1 MVFYECQNIDRF
13 TFLHYNDRMKL
24 QSLDRSLLLLIA
36 FSIILTACAGTIEP
50 ALPPVQEPTLS
61 VVTATP
67 TSFPGLT
74 EETPT
79 IAPQEVRI
87 RDGDEALAFGDYDQ
101 ALEIYTNNYEYSS
114 FSSIRAAALFGMS
127 LTYLKTENY
136 PLALSNAREL
146 VTQFPQET
154 PAQRAHILLAWI
166 YEKLDR
172 TDEALDGYNT
182 YLTNQPGIID
192 SYVFEKIGDNHLKNA
207 NLPEALNAYKAAYF
221 SSKLDNGES
230 ISIKIANVFTQVGSN
245 ETALSLYQDIYHTSG
260 SDYVK
265 SQMDILMGRVYTSM
279 GQTDLAYE
287 KYQDAVNNYPHTYD
301 AYAALSELVNNDQKV
316 NELSR
321 GLINANIRQYNL
333 AIEAYDRYLQ
343 EENADISSGL
353 YYKALAVRALG
364 VVNAPFGSAIRND
377 ANKLNG
383 VAEDNEAISLWRQ
396 LISQYPNSQYAVDAW
411 EDIAYTQSAYMGNPK
426 TAAMTARDF
435 VASAP
440 GSPYASSILFS
451 AGRYF
456 EISGDLQ
463 EAAATWSRLGTEYPN
478 TDETFQALL
487 FAGISYYR
495 LADTDN
501 ALLSFNRAVV
511 LSFNPLETSA
521 AYLWIG
527 KVQSTLGKTSEAN
540 DAWRQAIASDPYGY
554 YGLRSAELLAGQS
567 SFQEPGDLMLNIDL
581 ENEKQAANLWLI
593 NNFNLPSDTNF
604 DDPGPLASDDRMIR
618 GKEFWILGQ
627 YSLAKSEFESLRVEK
642 SSDPAALYHLIT
654 MFLDLGLNKSAIES
668 AKSILSLS
676 GIDPRNVSTYPKYF
690 GHVIYGLY
698 YLPWIQKSAESYNIP
713 LLFLYSLIYQ
723 ESHFEGFITS
733 SAGAMGLM
741 QILPQTG
748 AQIASEINWPA
759 NFQTSDLSN
768 PMINLT
774 LGTNYLARQLLLFN
788 GDLYAAAAAYN
799 GGPGSALGWKAISG
813 DDPDLFLGVVRFLE
827 TRTYIR
833 QISEIYSA
841 YVKLYSD

>member
-13 TFLHYNDRMKL
+13 PFLHYNDRMKFNGMT
-24 QSLDRSLLLLIA
+24 RSLLLLIA
-36 FSIILTACAGTIEP
+36 LSLMLTACAGIVEP
-50 ALPPVQEPTLS
+50 ALPPVQEPTLPVITS
-61 VVTATP
+61 TP
-67 TSFPGLT
+67 INLPELT
-74 EETPT
+74 EE
-79 IAPQEVRI
+79 IAAIAQQEVRI
-87 RDGDEALAFGDYDQ
+87 KDGDEALAFGDYDQ
-101 ALEIYTNNYEYSS
+101 ALEIYTNNYE
-114 FSSIRAAALFGMS
+114 FSSDTKVRATALFGMC
-127 LTYLKTENY
+127 LAYLKTENY
-136 PLALSNAREL
+136 PSALSNAREL
-146 VTQFPQET
+146 VTQFPQEI
-154 PAQRAHILLAWI
+154 PAQRAFLLLAWT

-172 TDEALDGYNT
+172 TDEALEAYNA
-182 YLTNQPGIID
+182 YLKSSPGIID
-192 SYVFEKIGDNHLKNA
+192 SYVYEKIGDIYVQNSNY
-207 NLPEALNAYKAAYF
+207 PEALTAYKTAYF
-221 SSKLDNGES
+221 TPKLGDGES
-230 ISIKIANVFTQVGSN
+230 ISIKIADIYVQMGNN
-245 ETALSLYQDIYHTSG
+245 ETALSLYQDIYHTSE

-279 GQTDLAYE
+279 GQSDLAYE
-287 KYQDAVNNYPHTYD
+287 KYQDAVNNFPHTYD

-316 NELSR
+316 SELNR
-321 GLINANIRQYNL
+321 GLINANIGQYDL
-333 AIEAYDRYLQ
+333 AIEAYNRYLQ

-364 VVNAPFGSAIRND
+364 IENAPFGSTIRND

-396 LISQYPNSQYAVDAW
+396 LISQYPNSQYAIDAW
-411 EDIAYTQSAYMGNPK
+411 EDIAYTQSAYIEDPK
-426 TAAMTARDF
+426 AAAMTARDF

-440 GSPYASSILFS
+440 DSLYASSILFS

-511 LSFNPLETSA
+511 LSLDPLETSA

-527 KVQSTLGKTSEAN
+527 KVQSTLGNTSEAN

-554 YGLRSAELLAGQS
+554 YGLRAEELLAGQTT
-567 SFQEPGDLMLNIDL
+567 FQAPGVLMLNIDL
-581 ENEKQAANLWLI
+581 EDEKQAANLWLI
-593 NNFNLPSDTNF
+593 NNFNLPSDTNL
-604 DDPGPLASDDRMIR
+604 DDPGFLTSDDRLIR
-618 GKEFWILGQ
+618 GKEFWTLGE

-642 SSDPAALYHLIT
+642 SSDPAAMFQLIT
-654 MFLDLGLNKSAIES
+654 IFLDLGLYKSAIES
-668 AKSILSLS
+668 AKSILALA
-676 GIDPRNVSTYPKYF
+676 GVDPQNVSAYPKYF
-690 GHVIYGLY
+690 GHAIYGLY
-698 YLPWIQKSAESYNIP
+698 YLPWIQKSAESYDIP

-748 AQIASEINWPA
+748 AQIASEINWPPD
-759 NFQTSDLSN
+759 FQPSDLSI

-774 LGTNYLARQLLLFN
+774 LGTNYLSRQLLLFE
-788 GDLYAAAAAYN
+788 GDFYAAAAAYN
-799 GGPGSALGWKAISG
+799 GGPGSALGWKEISG

-833 QISEIYSA
+833 QIAEIYA
-841 YVKLYSD
+841 VYVKLYTE

>member
-1 MVFYECQNIDRF
+1 M
-13 TFLHYNDRMKL
+13 
-24 QSLDRSLLLLIA
+24 DRSLLLLIA
-36 FSIILTACAGTIEP
+36 FSLVLTACAGIIEP
-50 ALPPVQEPTLS
+50 ALPPVQEATLPP
-61 VVTATP
+61 AT
-67 TSFPGLT
+67 S
-74 EETPT
+74 TPT
-79 IAPQEVRI
+79 IPPKLTVETSIIAPHEVRI

-101 ALEIYTNNYEYSS
+101 ALEIYSNNYE
-114 FSSIRAAALFGMS
+114 FSSDTKVRAVALYGMA
-127 LTYLKTENY
+127 LTYFIIENY

-146 VTQFPQET
+146 VAQFPQEI
-154 PAQRAHILLAWI
+154 PAQRAHLILAWT

-172 TDEALDGYNT
+172 NDEAMDSYNT
-182 YLTNQPGIID
+182 YLSLRPGIID
-192 SYVFEKIGDNHLKNA
+192 SYVYEKIGDIHVKNT
-207 NLPEALNAYKAAYF
+207 NYPEALTAYKTAYF
-221 SSKLDNGES
+221 APKLVTGES
-230 ISIKIANVFTQVGSN
+230 ISIKIADVYSQMGNN
-245 ETALSLYQDIYHTSG
+245 ETALSLYQDIYHTSE
-260 SDYVK
+260 SDYIK

-279 GQTDLAYE
+279 GQPDLAYE
-287 KYQDAVNNYPHTYD
+287 KYQDAVNNYPQTYD

-316 NELSR
+316 NELNR
-321 GLINANIRQYNL
+321 GLINANIGQYDL
-333 AIEAYDRYLQ
+333 AIDAYDRYLQ
-343 EENADISSGL
+343 EENADISNGL

-364 VVNAPFGSAIRND
+364 LVNAPFGSTIRSD

-383 VAEDNEAISLWRQ
+383 VTEDNEAISLWRQ

-411 EDIAYTQSAYMGNPK
+411 EDIAYTQSAYMGDPE
-426 TAAMTARDF
+426 AAALTARDF

-440 GSPYASSILFS
+440 DSPYASNILFS

-463 EAAATWSRLGTEYPN
+463 EAAAIWSRLGIEYPN

-511 LSFNPLETSA
+511 LSFDPLETSA

-527 KVQSTLGKTSEAN
+527 KVQSDLGKTSEAN
-540 DAWRQAIASDPYGY
+540 DAWRQAMATDPYGY
-554 YGLRSAELLAGQS
+554 YGLRAAELLAGETT
-567 SFQEPGDLMLNIDL
+567 FQKPGVLKLNIDQ
-581 ENEKQAANLWLI
+581 EYERQAAKNWLI
-593 NNFNLPSDTNF
+593 NNFNLPSDTNL
-604 DDPGPLASDDRMIR
+604 DDPGLLASDDRLLR
-618 GKEFWILGQ
+618 GKEFWALGQ
-627 YSLAKSEFESLRVEK
+627 YSLAKSEFESLRVEN
-642 SSDPAALYHLIT
+642 SSDPTTLYQLIT
-654 MFLDLGLNKSAIES
+654 IFQDLGLYKSAMES
-668 AKSILSLS
+668 AKSILALV
-676 GIDPRNVSTYPKYF
+676 GIDPQNVSAYPKYF

-698 YLPWIQKSAESYNIP
+698 YLPWIQKSAESNDIP

-748 AQIASEINWPA
+748 AQIASEINYPID
-759 NFQTSDLSN
+759 FQPSDLSN
-768 PMINLT
+768 PLINLT
-774 LGTNYLARQLLLFN
+774 LGTNYLSRQLLLFD
-788 GDLYAAAAAYN
+788 GDFYAAAAAYN

-841 YVKLYSD
+841 YIHLYIE